1 MNITKDNIIN
11 ELKENPKLVDRLVKY
26 IDKLEMFK
34 QSASLYAKT
43 DEGREYYRQ
52 KASNYYDTHLEEVRK
67 RNRERYW
74 IKKGMNPPAPKNKS
88 EKEKV

>member
-1 MNITKDNIIN
+1 MSITKDNIIN
-11 ELKENPKLVDRLVKY
+11 ELKQDPKLVDRLIKY
-26 IDKLEMFK
+26 VEKLEKFK
-34 QSASLYAKT
+34 NDKKAYAST

-52 KASNYYDTHLEEVRK
+52 KASNYYENHLEEVRK
-67 RNRERYW
+67 KNRERYW